1 MSVINSKNPLLLFSI
16 FHSVRWV
23 NLKHLKKFCHFL
35 LRTAFLNRAGS
46 WKSFFSEFYLVLN
59 WPEENLVCYL
69 AENAE
74 PCCVRVL
81 LEIGYGPP
89 HHLCVGPVCVYTVN
103 FESIP
108 KHTIACTQARNV
120 CECTVNFEYILK
132 HTHRSPSRSETRL
145 SSERDWS
152 SAAVRL
158 SETMKRESS
167 LPELRTLT
175 NFLRAS
181 KKSSGPVV

>member
-35 LRTAFLNRAGS
+35 LRTAFLNRTGS
-46 WKSFFSEFYLVLN
+46 CKWFFT
-59 WPEENLVCYL
+59 
-69 AENAE
+69 
-74 PCCVRVL
+74 VL
-81 LEIGYGPP
+81 LGFELTWRESCLLSCWKCWALLCTGLSGNLIWSSTPP
-89 HHLCVGPVCVYTVN
+89 LCWSCVCECMVN
-103 FESIP
+103 FECIL
-108 KHTIACTQARNV
+108 KHTLACTQARNV

-132 HTHRSPSRSETRL
+132 DTHRSPSRSETRL

-152 SAAVRL
+152 RAAVRL
-158 SETMKRESS
+158 SETMNRESS

>member
-89 HHLCVGPVCVYTVN
+89 HHLCVGPVCECIVN
-103 FESIP
+103 FE
-108 KHTIACTQARNV
+108 C
-120 CECTVNFEYILK
+120 ILK

>member
-1 MSVINSKNPLLLFSI
+1 MQLIDENVTFKSKFHKREYERMERRSSFGAII
-16 FHSVRWV
+16 F
-23 NLKHLKKFCHFL
+23 F
-35 LRTAFLNRAGS
+35 
-46 WKSFFSEFYLVLN
+46 
-59 WPEENLVCYL
+59 
-69 AENAE
+69 
-74 PCCVRVL
+74 RVL
-81 LEIGYGPP
+81 LGFELTWRESCLLSCWKCWALLCKGPSGNRIWSSTP
-89 HHLCVGPVCVYTVN
+89 PLCWSCMCECSVN
-103 FESIP
+103 FE
-108 KHTIACTQARNV
+108 C
-120 CECTVNFEYILK
+120 ILK
-132 HTHRSPSRSETRL
+132 DTHRSPSRRETRL